1 VILAYL
7 SVCWELT
14 SGSLQTQI
22 GYRSVV
28 AAGDQDRRDTPE
40 SPQKVGFIQSRDV
53 GGGTMRLLLLS
64 IAAVVA
70 VFACTAASPATR
82 VDLGIANGTT
92 LTVSLFVN
100 GQLVGVSPPDARGP
114 TIDPNSLPPLP
125 WTVEARSPTGRVLTS
140 MIVEPGEVRTATG
153 PGDQVSHSGTFGRV
167 DLSCGRLT
175 IWAGDVVPSGPIPP
189 PSPGSPGD
197 CVP

>member
-1 VILAYL
+1 M
-7 SVCWELT
+7 
-14 SGSLQTQI
+14 
-22 GYRSVV
+22 
-28 AAGDQDRRDTPE
+28 
-40 SPQKVGFIQSRDV
+40 K
-53 GGGTMRLLLLS
+53 LLLLS
-64 IAAVVA
+64 ITAAVA
-70 VFACTAASPATR
+70 LFACHAASPATR

-100 GQLVGVSPPDARGP
+100 GQLVGDSPPNAASP
-114 TIDPNSLPPLP
+114 TFDPNSLPPLP
-125 WTVEARSPTGRVLTS
+125 WTVEARSATGRVLAS

-153 PGDQVSHSGTFGRV
+153 PDDQISHSGTFGRV

-175 IWAGDVVPSGPIPP
+175 IWAGDVAPSGPAPP

>member
-1 VILAYL
+1 M
-7 SVCWELT
+7 
-14 SGSLQTQI
+14 
-22 GYRSVV
+22 
-28 AAGDQDRRDTPE
+28 
-40 SPQKVGFIQSRDV
+40 K
-53 GGGTMRLLLLS
+53 LLLLS
-64 IAAVVA
+64 IAASVA
-70 VFACTAASPATR
+70 FFACTAAPPAPR
-82 VDLGIANGTT
+82 VNLGIANGTT

-100 GQLVGVSPPDARGP
+100 GQLVADSPPNAPGP

-140 MIVEPGEVRTATG
+140 MTVEPGEVRTATG
-153 PGDQVSHSGTFGRV
+153 PDGQISYSGTIGRV

-175 IWAGDVVPSGPIPP
+175 IWAGDAVPSGPAPP

>member
-1 VILAYL
+1 
-7 SVCWELT
+7 
-14 SGSLQTQI
+14 
-22 GYRSVV
+22 
-28 AAGDQDRRDTPE
+28 
-40 SPQKVGFIQSRDV
+40 
-53 GGGTMRLLLLS
+53 MRLQLLS
-64 IAAVVA
+64 IAAAVA
-70 VFACTAASPATR
+70 LFACHAASPPTR

-100 GQLVGVSPPDARGP
+100 GQLVGVSHPDAPGP

-125 WTVEARSPTGRVLTS
+125 WTVEARSQTGRVLTS
-140 MIVEPGEVRTATG
+140 MIVEPGDVRTATG
-153 PGDQVSHSGTFGRV
+153 PDDQVSHSGTFDRV

-175 IWAGDVVPSGPIPP
+175 IWAGDVVPSGPAPP